1 MTVVVLVG
9 NGNEVIIT
17 TEENLTLTMG
27 VYFLNGPR
35 KIKDF
40 KGYVVN
46 LFHGLSLRS
55 EDMLEILEPYI
66 ERELDLVEEYT
77 KTKDKYNGFKDNY
90 ETGIF

>member
-1 MTVVVLVG
+1 MNIVILVKRG
-9 NGNEVIIT
+9 REVIIT

-27 VYFLNGPR
+27 VYFLSGPC

-77 KTKDKYNGFKDNY
+77 KTKDKYKEAGDDYKY
-90 ETGIF
+90 